1 MEVMVKE
8 KKYYWLKLKEGF
20 FGEKEIKK
28 LRKISG
34 GDTYTVIYL
43 KLMLLSLRDS
53 GKLYYENIEESFYEE
68 LALEIDEEADNVK
81 FTLLYL
87 KQTGLLEEVSETE
100 AFLTRI
106 PECVDSETRQA
117 EIMRRKRARNAL
129 IGNNVTNALPPVTI
143 CYTEIEIEKE
153 LDNRR

>member
-1 MEVMVKE
+1 MNGLYPK
-8 KKYYWLKLKEGF
+8 
-20 FGEKEIKK
+20 KEIKK

-87 KQTGLLEEVSETE
+87 KQTRLLEEVSETE

-106 PECVDSETRQA
+106 PECVGSETRQA

-143 CYTEIEIEKE
+143 CYTEIEIKKE
-153 LDNRR
+153 LDNGR